1 LKNKPCIN
9 FNNKV
14 NKRVSLK
21 LTDKSVGIFAG
32 LAKKMVKTKNAD
44 FEKCD

>member
-1 LKNKPCIN
+1 VKNKSYVN

-32 LAKKMVKTKNAD
+32 LAKKMIKIRNAGS
-44 FEKCD
+44 EKFD